1 MDFGQ
6 SLGGVLLVVAAY
18 FAGAIPSGV
27 VLGRLF
33 TGVDIRRHGS
43 RSIGTT
49 NALRVFGWRISV
61 GVLLMDLAKGALPV
75 VAGRLLDLPT
85 WSIALAAVAATV
97 GHCWSIFI
105 KGTGGKGV
113 ATGGA
118 AIIALTPWA
127 LLTIPV
133 LILVVALTRYV
144 SLASVVLAVLA
155 PAFFVVLA
163 VFGLL
168 SWWVVL
174 ATAII
179 SAIILFRH
187 WGNIQ
192 RLRAGTERRI
202 GDRTN
207 TTTPTTAAQGANA
220 SVQP

>member
-6 SLGGVLLVVAAY
+6 HLGGLLLVAAAY
-18 FAGAIPSGV
+18 FAGSIPSGV

-33 TGVDIRRHGS
+33 AGVDIRVHGS

-49 NALRVFGWRISV
+49 NVLRVVGWRISL

-75 VAGRLLDLPT
+75 VAGRLLDLPM

-133 LILVVALTRYV
+133 LIVIVALTRYV
-144 SLASVVLAVLA
+144 SLASVVLAALA
-155 PAFFVVLA
+155 PPFFLILA
-163 VFGLL
+163 LLGQL

-179 SAIILFRH
+179 SAIILFKH

-192 RLRAGTERRI
+192 RLRTGTERKFGERAS
-202 GDRTN
+202 
-207 TTTPTTAAQGANA
+207 TTTPAGGTQGANA
-220 SVQP
+220 SL

>member
-6 SLGGVLLVVAAY
+6 HLGGLLLVAAAY

-33 TGVDIRRHGS
+33 AGVDIRVHGS

-49 NALRVFGWRISV
+49 NALRVVGWRISLA
-61 GVLLMDLAKGALPV
+61 VLLLDLAKGALPV
-75 VAGRLLDLPT
+75 VAGRLLDLPM

-133 LILVVALTRYV
+133 LIVIVALTRYV
-144 SLASVVLAVLA
+144 SLASVVLAALA
-155 PAFFVVLA
+155 PPFFLILA
-163 VFGLL
+163 LLGQL

-179 SAIILFRH
+179 SAIILFKH
-187 WGNIQ
+187 WGNIK
-192 RLRAGTERRI
+192 RLRTGTERKFGERAS
-202 GDRTN
+202 
-207 TTTPTTAAQGANA
+207 TTTPAGGTQVIA
-220 SVQP
+220 

>member
-1 MDFGQ
+1 MDFGHN
-6 SLGGVLLVVAAY
+6 LGGVLLVVAAY

-33 TGVDIRRHGS
+33 TGVDIRSHGS

-75 VAGRLLDLPT
+75 IAGRLLDLPM
-85 WSIALAAVAATV
+85 WSIAVAAVTATV

-133 LILVVALTRYV
+133 LIAIVALTRYV
-144 SLASVVLAVLA
+144 SLASVMLAALA
-155 PAFFVVLA
+155 PPFFLVLA

-202 GDRTN
+202 GERTSA
-207 TTTPTTAAQGANA
+207 TTPTTGTQGANA
-220 SVQP
+220 SIQP

>member
-6 SLGGVLLVVAAY
+6 HLGGLLLVVAAY
-18 FAGAIPSGV
+18 FAGAVPSGV

-33 TGVDIRRHGS
+33 TGVDIRGHGS

-75 VAGRLLDLPT
+75 VVGRLLDLPM
-85 WSIALAAVAATV
+85 WSIAFAAVAATV
-97 GHCWSIFI
+97 GHCWSVFI

-133 LILVVALTRYV
+133 LIVIVALTRYV

-155 PAFFVVLA
+155 PPFFAVLA

-174 ATAII
+174 ATAVI
-179 SAIILFRH
+179 SGIILFKH
-187 WGNIQ
+187 WGNIE

-202 GDRTN
+202 GERASSAIKAN
-207 TTTPTTAAQGANA
+207 ASQGANA
-220 SVQP
+220 RP